1 MAVSDLKNKAR
12 DMFRR
17 KQYEMAVSAYT
28 EYLRFEPDDGE
39 AAAGF
44 FQAAK
49 KAREAKGKGMFG
61 GMLSKM
67 SIGGKDPAKRMAA
80 CWRALGKNPEN
91 KGVLMLLGDA
101 ASQAGAFNAASV
113 AYKQAAEADEN
124 DAEPWK
130 RLGEALGRRGD
141 IKEALDA
148 LRRACE
154 INPRDQEANKLRKNL
169 AAEGALK
176 LSGYETA
183 KSSRDLI
190 KDKEEAVELEST
202 ARMQLT
208 AEHAASELAKV
219 EAEVDADPNN
229 SRLLVR
235 FADLQEQAGKP
246 AESMATLKRALVA
259 DPENYE
265 LSVRIGDR
273 ELAVLTTAYREATA
287 AAKAAPGDAGAKD
300 ALAAAKKALID
311 GHLAEHRRRVKEHP
325 LDLTARFSL
334 GRWLLEAGLVDEA
347 LAEFQQTVRDPN
359 RKVDSLR
366 LQARCFEKKNL
377 IGLAVK
383 KLEEAVKSFPALAS
397 PKAKEVFYEYAD
409 MLERKGDTDE
419 AKAHFEQIVEADA
432 SYKDALDRL
441 SKLSAG

>member
-1 MAVSDLKNKAR
+1 MAVSDLKTKAR

-28 EYLRFEPDDGE
+28 EYLRFEPDDAE
-39 AAAGF
+39 AATGF

-67 SIGGKDPAKRMAA
+67 SIGGKDPTKRMAA

-113 AYKQAAEADEN
+113 AYKQAAEADET

-190 KDKEEAVELEST
+190 KDKDVAHELESES
-202 ARMQLT
+202 RMQLT
-208 AEHAASELAKV
+208 AEHAASELEKMQ
-219 EAEVDADPNN
+219 AEVAEDPNN

-235 FADLQEQAGKP
+235 LADLEEQAGDP
-246 AESMATLKRALVA
+246 AASMATLKRALAA
-259 DPENYE
+259 DTENYE
-265 LSVRIGDR
+265 LSVRIGNR
-273 ELAVLTTAYREATA
+273 ELEVIKVAYRDATA
-287 AAKAAPGDAGAKD
+287 AYKAAPDDAGAKSAVD
-300 ALAAAKKALID
+300 AAKTALIE
-311 GHLAEHRRRVKEHP
+311 GHLTEHERRVKEHP
-325 LDLTARFSL
+325 LDLAARFSL
-334 GRWLLEAGLVDEA
+334 GRWQLEAGRVDEA

-377 IGLAVK
+377 IGLAAK
-383 KLEEAVKSFPALAS
+383 KLEEAVQSFPALAS

-409 MLERKGDTDE
+409 MLERKGDVDQ
-419 AKAHFEQIVEADA
+419 AKAYFEQIVEADA
-432 SYKDALDRL
+432 SYRDALDRL
-441 SKLSAG
+441 SKLSQG